1 MSNRAKGARTKRK
14 CKEFYEDRGWQ
25 VGDVEKSQKYA
36 KTRDLFDLFDLVAIK
51 GARVKFIQVKTNQP
65 ATQKDYRE
73 WAKEHCCDG
82 RIECTVATWYDYK
95 DWRLQNYLEDGTID
109 EEDLR

>member
-36 KTRDLFDLFDLVAIK
+36 KTRDLFDLFDLIAIK
-51 GARVKFIQVKTNQP
+51 GRTVKFIQVKTNKP
-65 ATQKDYRE
+65 ATQKPYRE
-73 WAKEHCCDG
+73 WAKEHCSN
-82 RIECTVATWYDYK
+82 RVECTVATWYDYQ
-95 DWRLQNYLEDGTID
+95 DWRLQNYLKDGTID